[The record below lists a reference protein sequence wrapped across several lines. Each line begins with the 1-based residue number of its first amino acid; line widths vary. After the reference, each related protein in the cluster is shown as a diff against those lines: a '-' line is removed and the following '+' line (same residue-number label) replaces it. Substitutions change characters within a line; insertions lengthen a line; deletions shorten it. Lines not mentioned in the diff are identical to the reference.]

1 MREIQE
7 LKRQGLSVSAI
18 STLTGHD
25 RKTVRKYLA
34 SAAPV
39 PVYGPRAPRAS
50 KLDPFKPY
58 IDQRLQAGVW
68 NAEVLLR
75 ELRQQGYTGGY
86 TLVKDYLQPKRR
98 ASREVAVRRFET
110 PPGHQAQ
117 LDWGELGHLECN
129 GGRQVLYGLVCTLGC
144 SRAMFAEVATDQTLG
159 TLLSLHEAAFA
170 ALGGVPR
177 EILYDRMKTVI
188 LGVDERGE
196 IRWHPVFLDFA
207 RYWGF
212 TPRLCRAYRPQ
223 TKGKVESGIKYVR
236 RNFLCGRTATSLA
249 DLQQQLR
256 VWTAEVA
263 NRRIHGTT
271 HRIVREAWQEERP
284 QLQATG
290 GRLPFPY
297 GPELVRRVG
306 RDAYVSYR
314 SNRYSVPW
322 TAAGQEVTLRE
333 VGGQLEIRQHG
344 ERLAAHALSLG
355 KHEVLTVPAHHVG
368 LPSPERERPGGKA
381 RITITLGGPEV
392 EVRSL
397 SVYEALTGVA
407 A

>member
-7 LKRQGLSVSAI
+7 LKRQGLSVTAI
-18 STLTGHD
+18 STLTGYD

-34 SAAPV
+34 ATAPV
-39 PVYGPRAPRAS
+39 PAYGPRVARAS
-50 KLDPFKPY
+50 KLDPFKPF
-58 IDQRLQAGVW
+58 IEARLQAGVW

-117 LDWGELGHLECN
+117 LDWGELGHLESAE
-129 GGRQVLYGLVCTLGC
+129 GRQALYGLVCTLGC
-144 SRAMFAEVATDQTLG
+144 SRTMFAEVATDQSLG
-159 TLLSLHEAAFA
+159 TLLSLHEAAFE

-177 EILYDRMKTVI
+177 EILYDRMKTVV

-223 TKGKVESGIKYVR
+223 TKGKVESGIKYLR
-236 RNFLCGRTATSLA
+236 RNFLCGRTATSLP
-249 DLQQQLR
+249 DLRQQLR

-271 HRIVREAWQEERP
+271 HRVVWEAWQEERGH
-284 QLQATG
+284 LQSTA

-333 VGGQLEIRQHG
+333 SGGQLEIRQHG
-344 ERLAAHALSLG
+344 ERLAAHPLCLG
-355 KHEVLTVPAHHVG
+355 KHEILTAPAHHAG
-368 LPSPERERPGGKA
+368 LPSGESVRPGGKT
-381 RITITLGGPEV
+381 RIIVTLGGPEV